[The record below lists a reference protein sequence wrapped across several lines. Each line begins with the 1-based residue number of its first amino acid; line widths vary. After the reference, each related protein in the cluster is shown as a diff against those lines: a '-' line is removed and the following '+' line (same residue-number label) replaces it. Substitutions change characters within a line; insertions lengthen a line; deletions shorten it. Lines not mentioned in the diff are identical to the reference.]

1 MHRIGRSVNWQ
12 FHFST
17 LSIYLQKRCYPK
29 SITTDNGTD
38 FVSAQWELSEALQK
52 LDKPRIKDDL
62 NEGYITL
69 TFNLS
74 SASWMGGAMDSMVKI
89 ANKALKSIIVI
100 MIDIKRC

>member
-1 MHRIGRSVNWQ
+1 MHRIGRFVNWQ

-17 LSIYLQKRCYPK
+17 LLIYLQKRCYTK

-38 FVSAQWELSEALQK
+38 FVGAQWELSEALQK

-62 NEGYITL
+62 NQGHVTW

-100 MIDIKRC
+100 KIDIKGC